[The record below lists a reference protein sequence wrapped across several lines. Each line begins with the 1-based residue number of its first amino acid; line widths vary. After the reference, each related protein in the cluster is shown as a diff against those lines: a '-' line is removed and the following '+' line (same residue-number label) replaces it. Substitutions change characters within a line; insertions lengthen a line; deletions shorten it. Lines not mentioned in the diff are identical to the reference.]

1 MSYRSCVWRICTY
14 CTYFSQGSWNNV
26 GVPLFQESLLS
37 EYEDYGHFQLE
48 SSYFSLH
55 VHGFISSLIRPTYGA
70 FRVAGRESIS
80 NWKYVHISWRKEIM
94 KRVSLFVA
102 YSWQRLYVS
111 YKMGWLSWHSWI
123 ILSWAEEYAIS
134 SSMAGTSIS
143 ATDSACLIFAADLEK
158 YDFICCGDKN
168 SPAANRRSPFSFLAH
183 IEYLCF
189 YQWG

>member
-26 GVPLFQESLLS
+26 GVPLIQESLLS

-55 VHGFISSLIRPTYGA
+55 VHDFISSLIRPTHGA
-70 FRVAGRESIS
+70 FRVAGNESIS

-111 YKMGWLSWHSWI
+111 YKKGMTKLALLNYLVMSWGVCHFFINGW
-123 ILSWAEEYAIS
+123 
-134 SSMAGTSIS
+134 SI
-143 ATDSACLIFAADLEK
+143 DPCYRFRLFDL
-158 YDFICCGDKN
+158 CCW
-168 SPAANRRSPFSFLAH
+168 PWEIRL
-183 IEYLCF
+183 YLL
-189 YQWG
+189 WW